1 LEIPRRWKN
10 YGNVDKIYDY
20 VQEAKGCWGKGSDS
34 SHERPEEKEAI
45 TIKIDKRGKDKQK
58 IFAVVNGRILQTL
71 SDSYTPTNTRIHYL
85 LRNLMDFNDIEVD
98 CVSFPQYNNNNVL
111 AKAVDNIIKII
122 VAFRSAWIMVQDRP
136 LVFFAYPSSLAQR
149 QNRALFSLSK
159 LIRLKVILDIHD
171 TIEQIDAL
179 GASHKSAISKSMEG
193 DYIKSSW
200 LVSSSI
206 KGPLWMN
213 LKKEYSIKE
222 DKVIFVPN
230 AFEDA
235 FLASFPDPYRSVDGR
250 FNISYVGGLSK
261 NRGISPLVEACIELH
276 RVYPHIKLFIFG
288 WYGKGI
294 SMELKDKIENS
305 SFIVRKE
312 VPREEILSYF
322 HDIDLFVMPYNPNES
337 YMKSITPTKLFEYI
351 GTGIPIISTKCETLM
366 DFVGN
371 KGIDYV
377 DYSVDD
383 FKNAIDTMINQPAKR
398 ERISRELM
406 ELRRGHTWGERA
418 GRIHMAINDRLNST
432 MSRMK

>member
-1 LEIPRRWKN
+1 
-10 YGNVDKIYDY
+10 
-20 VQEAKGCWGKGSDS
+20 
-34 SHERPEEKEAI
+34 
-45 TIKIDKRGKDKQK
+45 
-58 IFAVVNGRILQTL
+58 
-71 SDSYTPTNTRIHYL
+71 
-85 LRNLMDFNDIEVD
+85 MDFNDIEVD
-98 CVSFPQYNNNNVL
+98 CVSFPQYNNNVL
-111 AKAVDNIIKII
+111 ARAVDNIIKII

-159 LIRLKVILDIHD
+159 FIRLKVILDIHD

-235 FLASFPDPYRSVDGR
+235 SLASFPDPYRSVDGR

-261 NRGISPLVEACIELH
+261 NRGISPLVEACLELH

-294 SMELKDKIENS
+294 SKELKDKIENS

-312 VPREEILSYF
+312 VPREEILSYL

-337 YMKSITPTKLFEYI
+337 YMNSITPTKLFEYI

-383 FKNAIDTMINQPAKR
+383 FKNAIETMINQPAKR

-406 ELRRGHTWGERA
+406 ELRTGHTWGERA